1 MSSANKMVAEL
12 RTQLA
17 TQHKELQAKD
27 KELQAKDKERRQK
40 PVSTSLILDPIAMT
54 QFSLDNDC

>member
-1 MSSANKMVAEL
+1 MVAEL

-17 TQHKELQAKD
+17 AQHKELQAKD
-27 KELQAKDKERRQK
+27 KELQAKDKELKLRRQK